1 MQFDKKRITDTVNID
16 TNELIEHMAATPFR
30 VRRVYHYNIPAG
42 TRATHKAAPFPGFIF
57 PISGCAQFHMNGA
70 PYLISPGTIL
80 HGLADSVMQKRVVGD
95 NKWEYIAVLYET
107 YAEPSKIEL
116 AKTHFDL
123 NVGQSPLLYD
133 MLHQLHSVS
142 TRPGG
147 LPAFQ
152 VETLFR
158 RVLEEAFICA
168 RNQTKYGAQELFEVV
183 SEYIHAHYMD
193 SISVSMLAE
202 QNCVNENRLFY
213 VFQKYAGMGPGDY
226 LRAYR
231 LNRAKELLATSSAP
245 IGSIAA
251 QTGYPDALYFSRIFK
266 KHVGVSPSQFRDE

>member
-1 MQFDKKRITDTVNID
+1 MRFGKKQITGTANID

-30 VRRVYHYNIPAG
+30 VKRVYHYNIPAG
-42 TRATHKAAPFPGFIF
+42 TQATHKAAPFPGFIF

-80 HGLADSVMQKRVVGD
+80 HGLANSIMQKRVVGD
-95 NKWEYIAVLYET
+95 KKWEYIAVLYET
-107 YAEPSKIEL
+107 YDEPPRIKL

-133 MLHQLHSVS
+133 MLHQLRSVS

-152 VETLFR
+152 AETLFR

-168 RNQTKYGAQELFEVV
+168 GNQTKYGARELFEAV

-193 SISVSMLAE
+193 PLSVSRLAE
-202 QNCVNENRLFY
+202 QNDVNGNRLFY

-231 LNRAKELLATSSAP
+231 LNRAKELLTASSAP

-251 QTGYPDALYFSRIFK
+251 QTGYPDALYFSRVFK
-266 KHVGVSPSQFRDE
+266 KHFGASPSQFRDR